1 MEIIAIDIG
10 ADTTKIARMERR
22 KTLLLS
28 NVFIFKTPYAVFQ
41 PDAVSKEIDPSG
53 FWKQIFTFISL
64 SRLRRS
70 KVAITLAPEYISTIV
85 VSLPKMNM
93 SELFLAAIVEA
104 KRTMIPA
111 STADHNFECSF
122 VGESGSP
129 DNRKFEVSVIRTEN
143 KHVQR
148 ILDLCKNADII
159 PSLIAPSPCTIAYL
173 SPKETWKKDE
183 DIAFVD
189 LGVSNLNIS
198 ISRNGKLVSTR
209 SLGYSLRDIAKDI
222 SAQLGISPAEAERI
236 IREEGVPQ
244 VDFDIK
250 NKVAIVEEIMRQ
262 KYEAGKDPS
271 LPGASRINRLELRM
285 LWQAHIERMIQEL
298 RRTFIYYKEHSA
310 GRRVESVYFLGGGCL
325 IKNLVSMLAGLIG
338 GEGGIVKPFANL
350 KAVETKNISNEIILS
365 AAIYANAISLAWV
378 KGSEDAVVNFLPKEF
393 KRKETAARWSPVLF
407 LIALGLA
414 FIFILAG
421 GYILAQRGY
430 LQKQIARL
438 DLELSGFKD
447 ISERMNALSQQKN
460 ILDQRFFK
468 FNLLSDKTKRFH
480 SLLRIITNLI
490 PREVVFNRFTAAR
503 SSLSIE
509 RQEGPGQIALGGAV
523 EDASFRMKI
532 EAWVL
537 ADYERALEI
546 VELFKGRLESSQYF
560 SKVSL
565 TPLSLEQIN
574 SADFGGNG
582 QESRLTGSRIRKF
595 SLSAEIAEGK

>member
-1 MEIIAIDIG
+1 M
-10 ADTTKIARMERR
+10 
-22 KTLLLS
+22 S
-28 NVFIFKTPYAVFQ
+28 NVFIFKTPYAASR
-41 PDAVSKEIDPSG
+41 PDAASREIDPSD

-111 STADHNFECSF
+111 STADHSFECSF

-129 DNRKFEVSVIRTEN
+129 DNRKLEVSVIRTEN

-159 PSLIAPSPCTIAYL
+159 PSLIAPSPCAIAYL
-173 SPKETWKKDE
+173 LPKETWKKDE

-271 LPGASRINRLELRM
+271 LPGASGINRLELRM
-285 LWQAHIERMIQEL
+285 LWQTHIERMIQEL

-310 GRRVESVYFLGGGCL
+310 GGRVECVYFLGGGCL
-325 IKNLVSMLAGLIG
+325 IK
-338 GEGGIVKPFANL
+338 
-350 KAVETKNISNEIILS
+350 ILFPC
-365 AAIYANAISLAWV
+365 WP
-378 KGSEDAVVNFLPKEF
+378 D
-393 KRKETAARWSPVLF
+393 
-407 LIALGLA
+407 
-414 FIFILAG
+414 
-421 GYILAQRGY
+421 
-430 LQKQIARL
+430 
-438 DLELSGFKD
+438 
-447 ISERMNALSQQKN
+447 
-460 ILDQRFFK
+460 
-468 FNLLSDKTKRFH
+468 
-480 SLLRIITNLI
+480 
-490 PREVVFNRFTAAR
+490 
-503 SSLSIE
+503 
-509 RQEGPGQIALGGAV
+509 
-523 EDASFRMKI
+523 
-532 EAWVL
+532 
-537 ADYERALEI
+537 
-546 VELFKGRLESSQYF
+546 
-560 SKVSL
+560 
-565 TPLSLEQIN
+565 
-574 SADFGGNG
+574 
-582 QESRLTGSRIRKF
+582 
-595 SLSAEIAEGK
+595 